1 MKLNKYFKLKKKEN
15 KNIIRLN
22 VQSIT
27 SRMDTSIY
35 TGHNLQLLPQT
46 VDVWGRY
53 FIESMKDGGNIIL
66 IL

>member
-1 MKLNKYFKLKKKEN
+1 MELNKYFKLKKKEN

-27 SRMDTSIY
+27 SRMDTFIY
-35 TGHNLQLLPQT
+35 TGHSLQLLPQT
-46 VDVWGRY
+46 VDVWGRC

-66 IL
+66 IF